1 MIRITKNLKTDLCE
15 HLSSFMSYSNE
26 LEVVADNRSLY
37 IYKDHE
43 LKFERKIDHMR
54 SILWQNARD
63 ELVILINHGNS
74 IKSYIVDKSTFH
86 LEMDTMI
93 QVGYVIGSFYML
105 WSLSVVILSDDT
117 KGVLNLYNVGKRT
130 DIGYITV
137 DTENSKVYLLHD
149 DSFQIVVT
157 SWDKKSLTYSRFLNH
172 YRFGQSGEINL
183 EQSSSLP
190 VGYHTYAIIRDSA
203 DTKLRNLYCI
213 VMTTLAGDKSLV
225 YFMIDGASVP
235 FKTKTIVHNSND
247 PEEQREWLDG
257 TEKCLLLQR
266 SAELHSVPFFGVAS
280 KILGPSVP

>member
-117 KGVLNLYNVGKRT
+117 KG
-130 DIGYITV
+130 
-137 DTENSKVYLLHD
+137 
-149 DSFQIVVT
+149 
-157 SWDKKSLTYSRFLNH
+157 
-172 YRFGQSGEINL
+172 
-183 EQSSSLP
+183 
-190 VGYHTYAIIRDSA
+190 
-203 DTKLRNLYCI
+203 
-213 VMTTLAGDKSLV
+213 
-225 YFMIDGASVP
+225 
-235 FKTKTIVHNSND
+235 
-247 PEEQREWLDG
+247 
-257 TEKCLLLQR
+257 CLLYTSR
-266 SAELHSVPFFGVAS
+266 CV
-280 KILGPSVP
+280 